1 MKNKKYYAIIDK
13 DTKKFYAFL
22 LQEDTLRHESWYQVE
37 EHNEFNLDIVFETY
51 EIAEKNLNEI
61 LTCKPE
67 LNLAI
72 VEIDTKIGKYA
83 K

>member
-13 DTKKFYAFL
+13 NTKKFYAFL
-22 LQEDTLRHESWYQVE
+22 LQEDSVRHESWYQVK
-37 EHNEFNLDIVFETY
+37 EHSEFNLGIVFETY

-72 VEIDTKIGKYA
+72 VEIDTTIGKYV